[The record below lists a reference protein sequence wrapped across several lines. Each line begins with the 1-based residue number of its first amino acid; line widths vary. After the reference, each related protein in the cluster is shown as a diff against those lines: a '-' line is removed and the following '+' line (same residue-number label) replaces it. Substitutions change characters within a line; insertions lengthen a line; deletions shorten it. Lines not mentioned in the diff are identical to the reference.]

1 MGISLKPEYLK
12 RYKDIAWLL
21 IKYGNSDLVKHAG
34 LEEIM
39 AAEDENSGT
48 TKESPCKAEELAKDL
63 EKLGPAFVKIGQML
77 STRPDFLPVQYL
89 DALSRLQ
96 DNCEP
101 FDFVEVEKIVVCEI
115 GVRLS
120 KAFTEFEHKPLAA
133 ASLGQIHEAEM
144 RDGRKVAV
152 KVQRPGIR
160 ETIVQDLEILAEI
173 ADFYDKHTESG
184 KRYEFGVMLEEFRKS
199 ILAELD
205 YKREAHNLETVK
217 DNLKEFKDIVV
228 PAPIHD
234 YSSSKVL
241 TMEFINGKKI
251 TNVTQLELLE
261 MDGAALAEQVFE
273 AYLKQIL
280 IDGIFHA
287 DPHPGNV
294 LLTPDNK
301 IALLDLGMVAQL
313 TPTIQ
318 GKLLQ
323 LVLAISEGRA
333 DTAADVALEIGTPKD
348 NFDETAWRK
357 QIVELVQKANNNIE
371 DMQVGKVVLGITKSA
386 GDCGV
391 RVPAELTMLGKTL
404 LNLDQVG
411 RTLNPEFDPNASI
424 RKNAAHIMEQ
434 RVLKNISPGRVF
446 NGMLEGI
453 NFADNLPIRI
463 NKILDM
469 LAGNKLKMEVDAIDE
484 KILVDAVQKVANR
497 ITLGLVLAALII
509 GAALLMRVPSSF
521 TILGYPGLAIL
532 CFMCAAC
539 GGFALAAQIAF
550 YDQRPQKLSS
560 K

>member
-39 AAEDENSGT
+39 AAEDENSGVT
-48 TKESPCKAEELAKDL
+48 NESPCKAEELAKDL

-120 KAFTEFEHKPLAA
+120 KAFTKFEHKPLAA

-228 PAPIHD
+228 PAPIND

-313 TPTIQ
+313 TPTMQ

-333 DTAADVALEIGTPKD
+333 DTAADIALEIGTPKD
-348 NFDETAWRK
+348 HFDETAWRK
-357 QIVELVQKANNNIE
+357 QIVELVQQANNNIE

-424 RKNAAHIMEQ
+424 RKNAANIMEQ

-497 ITLGLVLAALII
+497 ITLGLVLASLII
-509 GAALLMRVPSSF
+509 GASLLMRVPSSF